1 MLCAGGGGSGVF
13 ELLDDGEHIMVRIDA
28 VRRLAESRVGPDWE
42 ADFAGMLAYAQR
54 KGWVSEDGS
63 GVLVAERR
71 RGMPG
76 DSPLVVGDVITS
88 GECTQGTEEC
98 ALSLYSNE
106 KLRAKC

>member
-1 MLCAGGGGSGVF
+1 MYLAVTDDTVHLHEPEVVTAFHATLEGDLPARRLASLLREEGVG

-63 GVLVAERR
+63 GVRAHIE
-71 RGMPG
+71 GPG
-76 DSPLVVGDVITS
+76 RPVG
-88 GECTQGTEEC
+88 
-98 ALSLYSNE
+98 
-106 KLRAKC
+106 